1 MGLVSICL
9 LPVKPILPI
18 NPEVIMKKIA
28 VILSGCGNRDG
39 SELPESLGLLLAI
52 DRQGWQYQCFAPEG
66 FFEVVPHIDV
76 EDTEEEGT
84 VLDME
89 QRDIFV
95 ESARIARGNLL
106 PIEEYKPADYDA
118 LALPGGM
125 GAARNLSTFAFD
137 GPRMEV
143 VDSVADAIL
152 ETYRIGKPVVAMC
165 IAPMVVAKVLG
176 RYEVELTLGPGD
188 GSAPNTPAGVA
199 KGFGC
204 KVAVCGPTDVCVDTE
219 HKVLTTP
226 AYMAATHISEI
237 FDGAANLVAELAK
250 MI

>member
-1 MGLVSICL
+1 
-9 LPVKPILPI
+9 
-18 NPEVIMKKIA
+18 MKKIA

-39 SELPESLGLLLAI
+39 SELQEALSLLLAI
-52 DRQGWQYQCFAPEG
+52 DRRGWQAQCFAPEG
-66 FFEVVPHIDV
+66 LFEVVPHIDV
-76 EDTEEEGT
+76 PDEEEEGT

-106 PIEEYKPADYDA
+106 PLEQYRAADYDC

-125 GAARNLSTFAFD
+125 GAARNLSTYAFD

-143 VDSVADAIL
+143 IDSVSDAIL
-152 ETYRIGKPVVAMC
+152 ETYRAGKPVMAMC

-176 RYEVELTLGPGD
+176 RYEVELTLGD
-188 GSAPNTPAGVA
+188 SGSQAAQVA

-204 KVAVCGPTDVCVDTE
+204 RVCDCGPTDVCVDEE
-219 HKVLTTP
+219 HRVLTTP
-226 AYMAATHISEI
+226 AYMAASHISEI
-237 FDGAANLVAELAK
+237 FDGAENMVSALERMTPSASR
-250 MI
+250 M

>member
-1 MGLVSICL
+1 
-9 LPVKPILPI
+9 
-18 NPEVIMKKIA
+18 MKKIA

-39 SELPESLGLLLAI
+39 SELQESLSLMLAI
-52 DRQGWQYQCFAPEG
+52 DRRGWQYQCFAPEG

-76 EDTEEEGT
+76 EETEEEGT
-84 VLDME
+84 LLDME

-106 PIEEYKPADYDA
+106 PIEEYNPADYDA

-143 VDSVADAIL
+143 IDSVADAIL
-152 ETYRIGKPVVAMC
+152 ATYRSEKPVVAMC

-176 RYEVELTLGPGD
+176 RYEVALTLGAD
-188 GSAPNTPAGVA
+188 DNQAAQVA

-204 KVAVCGPTDVCVDTE
+204 RVQACGPTEVCVDSE
-219 HKVLTTP
+219 HKIVTTP
-226 AYMAATHISEI
+226 AYMVATHISEI
-237 FDGAANLVAELAK
+237 FDGAENMVAELDK
-250 MI
+250 II

>member
-1 MGLVSICL
+1 
-9 LPVKPILPI
+9 
-18 NPEVIMKKIA
+18 MKKIA

-39 SELPESLGLLLAI
+39 SELQESLSLMLAI
-52 DRQGWQYQCFAPEG
+52 DRRGWQYQCFAPEG

-76 EDTEEEGT
+76 EETEEEGT
-84 VLDME
+84 ILDIE

-106 PIEEYKPADYDA
+106 PLEEYRPEDYDA

-143 VDSVADAIL
+143 IDSVADAIL
-152 ETYRIGKPVVAMC
+152 ATYRAHKPVLAMC
-165 IAPMVVAKVLG
+165 IAPMVLARVMG
-176 RYEVELTLGPGD
+176 RYEVELTLGPD
-188 GSAPNTPAGVA
+188 DKQASSVA

-204 KVAVCGPTDVCVDTE
+204 RVRACGPTDVCVDIE

-226 AYMAATHISEI
+226 AYMAATRISEI
-237 FDGAANLVAELAK
+237 FAGAENLVAELAE
-250 MI
+250 MLG

>member
-1 MGLVSICL
+1 
-9 LPVKPILPI
+9 
-18 NPEVIMKKIA
+18 MKKIA

-39 SELPESLGLLLAI
+39 SELQESLSLLLAI

-76 EDTEEEGT
+76 VDNEEDEGM
-84 VLDME
+84 VVDIE

-106 PIEEYKPADYDA
+106 PIEDYSPADYDA

-143 VDSVADAIL
+143 IDSVADAIL
-152 ETYRIGKPVVAMC
+152 ATYRAEKPVLAMC
-165 IAPMVVAKVLG
+165 IAPIVLSKVLG
-176 RYEVELTLGPGD
+176 RYEVAITLGPD
-188 GSAPNTPAGVA
+188 DNQASQVA

-204 KVAVCGPTDVCVDTE
+204 RVQACGPTDVCVDSE

-237 FDGAANLVAELAK
+237 FDGAANMVAELAK

>member
-1 MGLVSICL
+1 
-9 LPVKPILPI
+9 
-18 NPEVIMKKIA
+18 MKKIA

-39 SELPESLGLLLAI
+39 SELQESLSLLLAI
-52 DRQGWQYQCFAPEG
+52 DRRGWQYQCFAPEG
-66 FFEVVPHIDV
+66 MFEVVPHV
-76 EDTEEEGT
+76 EVVDDEEEGT
-84 VLDME
+84 ILDIE

-106 PIEEYKPADYDA
+106 PLEQYSPADYDA

-143 VDSVADAIL
+143 MDLVTDAIL
-152 ETYRIGKPVVAMC
+152 ETYRAHKPVIAMC

-176 RYEVELTLGPGD
+176 RYEVELTLGPD
-188 GSAPNTPAGVA
+188 DNQASAVA

-204 KVAVCGPTDVCVDTE
+204 KVRACGPTDVCADTE
-219 HKVLTTP
+219 HRVITTP
-226 AYMAATHISEI
+226 AYMAATRISEI
-237 FDGAANLVAELAK
+237 FAGAENMVAELEK
-250 MI
+250 MLG

>member
-1 MGLVSICL
+1 MR
-9 LPVKPILPI
+9 
-18 NPEVIMKKIA
+18 KIA

-39 SELPESLGLLLAI
+39 SELQESLSLLLAI
-52 DRQGWQYQCFAPEG
+52 DRRGWQYQCFAPEG
-66 FFEVVPHIDV
+66 LFEVVPHLDV
-76 EDTEEEGT
+76 QDTEEEGT
-84 VLDME
+84 LVDME

-106 PIEEYKPADYDA
+106 PIEDYKPADYDA

-152 ETYRIGKPVVAMC
+152 ETYRVGRPVVAMC

-176 RYEVELTLGPGD
+176 RYEVELTLGPD
-188 GSAPNTPAGVA
+188 NNQASGVA

-204 KVAVCGPTDVCVDTE
+204 KVRSCGPTDVCVDSD

-226 AYMAATHISEI
+226 AYMAASHISEI
-237 FDGAANLVAELAK
+237 FDGAANMIGELAK